1 MQEITVRTWNEKDS
15 LTLKQDSLVL
25 YQMKKERVIPISQI
39 ISFEVK
45 DPKGRMRPGM
55 ITIQLG
61 GAPSSF
67 VKVTSFLS
75 IGDSG
80 NVEFPHS
87 IEYLEEAH
95 RMKEYIAQYK
105 SAPAQ
110 SHTSASVADEIKKF
124 KDLLDCGAITE
135 EEYTEKKKELLN
147 L

>member
-1 MQEITVRTWNEKDS
+1 MEEITVRPWIGKDY
-15 LTLKQDSLVL
+15 LTLKKDSVVVF
-25 YQMKKERVIPISQI
+25 QMNKERVIPISQI

-45 DPKGRMRPGM
+45 DPKSRMRPGM

-61 GAPSSF
+61 GAPSSY
-67 VKVTSFLS
+67 VKMTSFLS
-75 IGDSG
+75 VGDSG

-87 IEYLEEAH
+87 IDYKEEAQQ
-95 RMKEYIAQYK
+95 MKKYIENYK

-110 SHTSASVADEIKKF
+110 SPSNVSVADEIKKF

-135 EEYTEKKKELLN
+135 EEYEAKKKELLN